1 VSVFF
6 CLISL
11 LLSFSFLSSKK
22 NGGNFFPSIHCVQT
36 YHCFLKKKAIY
47 LPFFFPVSLLV
58 ESRDQ
63 ILLSLSSQR
72 NRRLFLRSTK
82 IKTRIT
88 SEGCR
93 NTTCFFLHKF
103 INGQGTV
110 SVGVAFVVTTH

>member
-1 VSVFF
+1 
-6 CLISL
+6 
-11 LLSFSFLSSKK
+11 
-22 NGGNFFPSIHCVQT
+22 
-36 YHCFLKKKAIY
+36 
-47 LPFFFPVSLLV
+47 LLV

-110 SVGVAFVVTTH
+110 SVGVALL